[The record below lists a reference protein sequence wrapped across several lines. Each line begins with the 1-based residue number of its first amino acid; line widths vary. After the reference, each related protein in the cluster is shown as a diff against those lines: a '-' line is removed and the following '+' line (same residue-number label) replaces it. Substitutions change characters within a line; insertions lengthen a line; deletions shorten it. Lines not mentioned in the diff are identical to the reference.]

1 LVLRQPRPKITLSLT
16 PLIDVVF
23 ILLIFFMLAS
33 QFADWRTIDLVPQA
47 QMSGTVSDEKTSSLQ
62 LLNDGSFILDGE
74 AVAEL
79 QTAIEQLIFKGKHH
93 VVFLTP
99 EEAIEIQHVIDV
111 IEALNT
117 VGLAKVQLS
126 EAQSEG
132 AP

>member
-1 LVLRQPRPKITLSLT
+1 MVLRQPRPKITLSLT

-79 QTAIEQLIFKGKHH
+79 QTAIGQLIFKGQHH
-93 VVFLTP
+93 AVFLTP

-111 IEALNT
+111 IEALNAA
-117 VGLAKVQLS
+117 GLTKVQLS